1 MSPPVKS
8 LTRRL
13 GMVEALTRS
22 VAKPNFGDECEGIT
36 CGLCLEKSRKRN
48 GKKNHM
54 EVLSWGPL

>member
-36 CGLCLEKSRKRN
+36 CGVCLEKSRKRN
-48 GKKNHM
+48 GKKNHV
-54 EVLSWGPL
+54 EVSWGPL